1 MNDEV
6 KKLEQEANDAR
17 ARLKSD
23 LLVLSSS
30 HTYEAFKEDLRTE
43 ANDTLS
49 KLIDGAKARV
59 AANPAAALAIGAG
72 IAWRIIERPPIAAT
86 LIGAGLFSL
95 FRTSPPRRSPLEKR
109 DYLFEGQARLKEQ
122 VGDFVAEVRD
132 EVVDMANLATNR
144 ASEVAGAA
152 TEKVR
157 DVASA
162 ATSKTRESAANLGQR
177 VSDVMNDAEEFISE
191 APSRVGRMA
200 QAATATLDDAISD
213 AKTRDTILLGVAG
226 LAVATALGIAFQR
239 TVSADQ

>member
-17 ARLKSD
+17 ARLKGD
-23 LLVLSSS
+23 LIVLSSS

-43 ANDTLS
+43 ANDTLY

-72 IAWRIIERPPIAAT
+72 IAWRVIERPPIAAT
-86 LIGAGLFSL
+86 LIGVGLFSL
-95 FRTSPPRRSPLEKR
+95 FRTSPPPRSPSEKR
-109 DYLFEGQARLKEQ
+109 DYLSEGQTRLKEQ
-122 VGDFVAEVRD
+122 VNDFVGEVRD
-132 EVVDMANLATNR
+132 EVVDMASLATSR

-152 TEKVR
+152 TEKLR

-162 ATSKTRESAANLGQR
+162 ATFKTRESAAYLGQR
-177 VSDVMNDAEEFISE
+177 VADVMNDAGEFISE
-191 APSRVGRMA
+191 APSRAGRMA
-200 QAATATLDDAISD
+200 QKATTTLDDAISD
-213 AKTRDTILLGVAG
+213 DNTRDTILLGVAG

-239 TVSADQ
+239 ARSAD

>member
-1 MNDEV
+1 MTNDVRNLEREV
-6 KKLEQEANDAR
+6 ETAR
-17 ARLKSD
+17 SRLRSD
-23 LLVLSSS
+23 LSVLSSPR
-30 HTYEAFKEDLRTE
+30 TYAAFKEDLRSE
-43 ANDTLS
+43 ANSTVNNLVEG
-49 KLIDGAKARV
+49 LKARA

-86 LIGAGLFSL
+86 LIGAGLFS
-95 FRTSPPRRSPLEKR
+95 FFPTSPPPPSTLSKR